1 MATTP
6 NDPPNDTLAQPGST
20 RGAAKHL
27 AEDVWYAGLGL
38 AAVVG
43 EQTGRL
49 VGALVRKGRQVEP
62 SVLDRGRKARHGVSE
77 AVDDVSVRLKD
88 LAAKVGRGAE
98 VADEKMATAIENL
111 GFPTRQQVD
120 ELRAKVESLSAK
132 LDAMRRE

>member
-6 NDPPNDTLAQPGST
+6 NNPPDDGRTTGSA
-20 RGAAKHL
+20 RNAAKHL

-38 AAVVG
+38 VAVVG

-49 VGALVRKGRQVEP
+49 VGSLVRKGREVEP
-62 SVLDRGRKARHGVSE
+62 SVLERSRKARHEVSE

-98 VADEKMATAIENL
+98 VADEKLATAIENL

-120 ELRAKVESLSAK
+120 ELREKVESLSAK
-132 LDAMRRE
+132 LEAMRRE